1 MFSIIRQLFSNQN
14 RLETDLEPKAVDLNN
29 NDDQLELFQT
39 SDSFVNPIDK
49 VSDDRTADCSANNII
64 INHNSITSPVETKD
78 IDIRN
83 KDEQHYKKE
92 HTDIDKIVEG
102 KSPIKIQRQ
111 TNAKKS
117 ISDSSA
123 ADRYKTVAE
132 KIKPIGNFCSYEAE
146 KTAAWFLGPKARSRL
161 KSME

>member
-14 RLETDLEPKAVDLNN
+14 RLETDLEPTAVDLNN
-29 NDDQLELFQT
+29 NDDQLELFQN
-39 SDSFVNPIDK
+39 SDSSVNPIDK
-49 VSDDRTADCSANNII
+49 VSDDRTGVDCSVNNII
-64 INHNSITSPVETKD
+64 INHNSIISPVETKD

-83 KDEQHYKKE
+83 
-92 HTDIDKIVEG
+92 TDKQKHKSVER
-102 KSPIKIQRQ
+102 KSPINCQRQ

-123 ADRYKTVAE
+123 ADRYKAVAE

>member
-14 RLETDLEPKAVDLNN
+14 RLETDLEPTAVDLNN

-49 VSDDRTADCSANNII
+49 VSDDRTGVDC
-64 INHNSITSPVETKD
+64 SITSLVETKD

-83 KDEQHYKKE
+83 RDKQKYKS
-92 HTDIDKIVEG
+92 VER
-102 KSPIKIQRQ
+102 KSPIKSQRQ

-123 ADRYKTVAE
+123 ADRYKAVAE

>member
-29 NDDQLELFQT
+29 NDDQLELFQN

-49 VSDDRTADCSANNII
+49 VSDDRTGVDC
-64 INHNSITSPVETKD
+64 SITSLVETKD

-83 KDEQHYKKE
+83 
-92 HTDIDKIVEG
+92 TDKQKHKSVER
-102 KSPIKIQRQ
+102 KSPIKSQRQ

-161 KSME
+161 KRME

>member
-29 NDDQLELFQT
+29 NNDQLELFQN
-39 SDSFVNPIDK
+39 SDSSVNPIDK
-49 VSDDRTADCSANNII
+49 VSDDRTADCSAINSI

-83 KDEQHYKKE
+83 
-92 HTDIDKIVEG
+92 TDKQKHKSVER
-102 KSPIKIQRQ
+102 KSPIKSQRQ

-117 ISDSSA
+117 ISNSSA